1 MKKLIFYI
9 IIAYFGIFFSN
20 AAIAQEKIF
29 QGSYAECQALAKK
42 ENKLI
47 LIDLY
52 FVGCMP
58 CAEMDKQV
66 FPDPVVMKE
75 LNDNYILYKT
85 DVMKETD
92 GKKLARKYGAPG
104 FPTYVIVSPEGKTI
118 LTESGFFGVDR
129 FVPLLKEAVQRNKS
143 GQYLAFNNTLDNNYP
158 AAYSERFIKTGEK
171 HDFAELEGF
180 LEQQKDLFNETAFL
194 ANSVTSFTKYNNW
207 AYDNLPKLI
216 KRYGGNL
223 LRNKI
228 STIAKVKS
236 KQYGAA
242 QQLDSLNTMLTYIRP
257 TFNDKL
263 WEVFLP
269 GFVTSY
275 YAGSQN
281 AASYFALID
290 EYKLYPTWDERSNA
304 FGPVIMDQSKNPT
317 ILKSIRAEYLAAAQ
331 RNTLD
336 PVDSYRLILLNYYL
350 KDFDQASKG
359 MEKLL
364 KSDLTSPFLN
374 IDKKDL
380 QDLREAIQRKDASLY
395 KAKDIKKIIPFKLS

>member
-1 MKKLIFYI
+1 MKKIIFYI
-9 IIAYFGIFFSN
+9 VTVCYGIFISSTTN
-20 AAIAQEKIF
+20 AQEKAF
-29 QGSYAECQALAKK
+29 EGSYAACQAQAKK

-66 FPDPVVMKE
+66 FPDPIVAQE
-75 LNDNYILYKT
+75 LSTNYILYKT

-104 FPTYVIVSPEGKTI
+104 FPTYIIVNPEGKTI
-118 LTESGFFGVDR
+118 MTESGFFGVDR
-129 FVPLLKEAVQRNKS
+129 FVPLLKEAVRRNKS
-143 GQYLAFNNTLDNNYP
+143 GQYLAFNNTLDNVYP

-171 HDFAELEGF
+171 HDFAELEGY

-207 AYDNLPKLI
+207 VYANLPELI

-228 STIAKVKS
+228 STIAKAKS
-236 KQYGAA
+236 KAYGKV
-242 QQLDSLNTMLTYIRP
+242 QQLDSLKTMLTYIRP

-281 AASYFALID
+281 GASYLALID

-304 FGPVIMDQSKNPT
+304 FGPVILDQSKNPA
-317 ILKSIRAEYLAAAQ
+317 ILKSIRAEYLAAEQ

-336 PVDSYRLILLNYYL
+336 PVDCYRLILLNYYL

-364 KSDLTSPFLN
+364 KSDLTSPFLT

-380 QDLREAIQRKDASLY
+380 QDLNEAIKRKDASLY
-395 KAKDIKKIIPFKLS
+395 QAKNIKKIIPFKLS

>member
-9 IIAYFGIFFSN
+9 VIAYYGVFCTYG
-20 AAIAQEKIF
+20 AIAQEKIF
-29 QGSYAECQALAKK
+29 QGSYAECQQQAKK

-66 FPDPVVMKE
+66 FPDPVVTKE

-85 DVMKETD
+85 DVMKEED

-118 LTESGFFGVDR
+118 MTESGFFGVDR
-129 FVPLLKEAVQRNKS
+129 FVPLLKDAVHRNKS
-143 GQYLAFNNTLDNNYP
+143 GQYLAFNNSLENNYP

-171 HDFAELEGF
+171 HDFSELESYLG
-180 LEQQKDLFNETAFL
+180 QQKDLFNETAFL

-207 AYDNLPKLI
+207 AYANLPELI

-228 STIAKVKS
+228 SAIAKAKS
-236 KQYGAA
+236 KQYGAG
-242 QQLDSLNTMLTYIRP
+242 QQLDSLKTMLSYIRP

-263 WEVFLP
+263 WAVFLP
-269 GFVTSY
+269 GFVSGY
-275 YAGSQN
+275 YTGSQN

-304 FGPVIMDQSKNPT
+304 FGPVIMDQSKIP
-317 ILKSIRAEYLAAAQ
+317 KS
-331 RNTLD
+331 
-336 PVDSYRLILLNYYL
+336 
-350 KDFDQASKG
+350 
-359 MEKLL
+359 
-364 KSDLTSPFLN
+364 
-374 IDKKDL
+374 
-380 QDLREAIQRKDASLY
+380 
-395 KAKDIKKIIPFKLS
+395 

>member
-1 MKKLIFYI
+1 MKKFIFYI
-9 IIAYFGIFFSN
+9 IIACSGIFLSN
-20 AAIAQEKIF
+20 SAIAQEKKF
-29 QGSYAECQALAKK
+29 LGTYAECQAQAKK

-66 FPDPVVMKE
+66 FPHPDVTKE
-75 LNDNYILYKT
+75 LNANYILYKT

-104 FPTYVIVSPEGKTI
+104 FPTYVIVSPEGKT
-118 LTESGFFGVDR
+118 LMTESGFFGVDR
-129 FVPLLKEAVQRNKS
+129 FVSLLKDAVQRNKS
-143 GQYLAFNNTLDNNYP
+143 GQYLAFNNTLDNSYP

-171 HDFAELEGF
+171 HDFAELESY

-216 KRYGGNL
+216 KLYGGNL

-228 STIAKVKS
+228 STIAKAKS

-242 QQLDSLNTMLTYIRP
+242 QQLDSLKIMLAYIRP

-263 WEVFLP
+263 WDVFLP
-269 GFVTSY
+269 GFVTDY
-275 YAGSQN
+275 YTGSQD
-281 AASYFALID
+281 AATYFTLID
-290 EYKLYPTWDERSNA
+290 QYKLYPTWDERSNA
-304 FGPVIMDQSKNPT
+304 FGPVIIDQSKKPA
-317 ILKSIRAEYLAAAQ
+317 ILKSIRAEYLAEEQ
-331 RNTLD
+331 RKILD

-350 KDFDQASKG
+350 KDFDQASKW

-364 KSDLTSPFLN
+364 KSDLASPFLA

-380 QDLREAIQRKDASLY
+380 LDLKEAIEKKDASLY
-395 KAKDIKKIIPFKLS
+395 KAKNIKKMIPFKLS

>member
-9 IIAYFGIFFSN
+9 IIAYYGIFFSN
-20 AAIAQEKIF
+20 VAIAQEKIF
-29 QGSYAECQALAKK
+29 QGSYAECQAQAKK

-66 FPDPVVMKE
+66 FPDPAVTKE

-85 DVMKETD
+85 DVMKEED
-92 GKKLARKYGAPG
+92 GKKIARKYAAPG

-118 LTESGFFGVDR
+118 MTESGFFGVDR

-143 GQYLAFNNTLDNNYP
+143 AQYLAFNNTLDNSYP

-171 HDFAELEGF
+171 HDFAELEGY

-194 ANSVTSFTKYNNW
+194 ANSVTYFAKYNNW

-216 KRYGGNL
+216 KLYGGNL

-228 STIAKVKS
+228 STIAKAKS
-236 KQYGAA
+236 KQYGTA
-242 QQLDSLNTMLTYIRP
+242 QQLDSLTTMLAYIRP

-269 GFVTSY
+269 GFVASY

-281 AASYFALID
+281 ATTYFALID
-290 EYKLYPTWDERSNA
+290 QYQLYPTWDERSNA
-304 FGPVIMDQSKNPT
+304 FGQVIIDQSKNPT
-317 ILKSIRAEYLAAAQ
+317 ILKSIRAEYLAAEQ
-331 RNTLD
+331 RKKLD
-336 PVDSYRLILLNYYL
+336 QVDSYRLTLLHYYL
-350 KDFDQASKG
+350 KDFDQASKE
-359 MEKLL
+359 MEKLS
-364 KSDLTSPFLN
+364 KSDSTSPFLAIN
-374 IDKKDL
+374 KKDL
-380 QDLREAIQRKDASLY
+380 QVLREAIKRKDANLF

>member
-9 IIAYFGIFFSN
+9 IIACYGIFFSN

-29 QGSYAECQALAKK
+29 QGNYAECQALAKK

-66 FPDPVVMKE
+66 FPDPAVMKE

-85 DVMKETD
+85 DVMKEAD
-92 GKKLARKYGAPG
+92 GKKLARKYGSPG

-129 FVPLLKEAVQRNKS
+129 FVPLLKEAVQRTKS
-143 GQYLAFNNTLDNNYP
+143 GQYLAFNNTLDNSYP

-171 HDFAELEGF
+171 HDFTELEGY

-194 ANSVTSFTKYNNW
+194 ANSVTYFTKYNNW
-207 AYDNLPKLI
+207 AYNNLPKLI
-216 KRYGGNL
+216 KLYGGNL

-228 STIAKVKS
+228 STIAKAKS

-242 QQLDSLNTMLTYIRP
+242 QQLDSLKIMLAYIRP

-263 WEVFLP
+263 WDVFLP
-269 GFVTSY
+269 GFVTDY
-275 YAGSQN
+275 YTGSQD
-281 AASYFALID
+281 AATYFTLIGQ
-290 EYKLYPTWDERSNA
+290 YQLYPTWDERSDA
-304 FGPVIMDQSKNPT
+304 FGHVIVDQSKNPA
-317 ILKSIRAEYLAAAQ
+317 ILKSIRAEYLAEEQ
-331 RNTLD
+331 RKTLD
-336 PVDSYRLILLNYYL
+336 PVDSYRLTLLHYYL
-350 KDFDQASKG
+350 KDFDQASKW

-364 KSDLTSPFLN
+364 KSDLVSLFLA

-380 QDLREAIQRKDASLY
+380 LDLKEAIAKKDASLY
-395 KAKDIKKIIPFKLS
+395 KAKDIKKIIPFKLI